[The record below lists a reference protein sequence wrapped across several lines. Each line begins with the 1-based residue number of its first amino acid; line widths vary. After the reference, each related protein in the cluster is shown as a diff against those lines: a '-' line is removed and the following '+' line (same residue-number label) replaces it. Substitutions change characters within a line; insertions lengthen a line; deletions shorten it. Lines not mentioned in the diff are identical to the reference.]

1 MDLALAEAG
10 ADVAIAGRTLGKAAA
25 VLFADEA
32 SSNLTGANLPLDGGL
47 TAW

>member
-1 MDLALAEAG
+1 MALALAGAG
-10 ADVAIAGRTLGKAAA
+10 AAIAGRALDKAAA